1 MVEKLMVT
9 PEPEK
14 IKEIRIIDTL
24 TLLIHAG
31 CRSTCKIQVI
41 RLSFF
46 TSLIIMVAG
55 MHLFNF

>member
-1 MVEKLMVT
+1 MVT